1 MLQKTYRTLENRVPR
16 RVKQLIPREWRVRAG
31 RQVKITWERGVGDME
46 GLVHVIEF
54 PPGET
59 ERSLRDYLLQF
70 REEDELTNR
79 DRVNYFD
86 AAFMRFLYTLQLVPD
101 GNGRLLE
108 VGAHPYFISLLLRRF
123 TSYQINY
130 TNYFGKSYLD
140 SFQRLIGSDN
150 QQIEFEFSNVNI
162 EEQPLPYEDNTFEV
176 ALLCEVLEHFAID
189 PLQALKQIKRV
200 LKPGGVFILTT
211 PNVARLENVARL
223 LAGHNLYD
231 PYSGY
236 GLYGRHNREYTVDE
250 LRQLLEY
257 LGFSIEELFTSD
269 VTVNRANQYYPLVQ
283 FGELVQAGQG
293 QRGQYIFLRAR
304 NARPAVSNKKPA
316 WLYRNYPPDELV
328 D

>member
-1 MLQKTYRTLENRVPR
+1 MLQKAYRTLENRVPR
-16 RVKQLIPREWRVRAG
+16 RVKQLIPNEWRVRAG
-31 RQVKITWERGVGDME
+31 HQVKIAWERGLGEIE
-46 GLVHVIEF
+46 GLVYPLEF

-59 ERSLRDYLLQF
+59 ERSLRDYLVQF
-70 REEDELTNR
+70 REEDELANR
-79 DRVNYFD
+79 DRANYLD
-86 AAFMRFLYTLQLVPD
+86 EAFRRFLYTLQLVPD
-101 GNGRLLE
+101 GNGRGLE

-123 TSYQINY
+123 TSYQLHC
-130 TNYFGKSYLD
+130 TNYFGESYPD
-140 SFQRLIGSDN
+140 SSQRLIGSDN
-150 QQIEFEFSNVNI
+150 QQIEFEFPNVNI

-200 LKPGGVFILTT
+200 LKPGGAFILTT

-231 PYSGY
+231 PYSAF

-269 VTVNRANQYYPLVQ
+269 VIVNRVNQYFPLSQ
-283 FGELVQAGQG
+283 FSELVQAKQG
-293 QRGQYIFLRAR
+293 QLGQYIFLRAR
-304 NARPAVSNKKPA
+304 NARPAISNKKPA
-316 WLYRNYPPDELV
+316 WLYRSYPPDELT